1 MNDERDFKTRQ
12 AARENHAVWLSQHA
26 AWVSEA
32 EGWLRRLEDHARV
45 LDQLRKRLDGERARI
60 ETHIEGIRRHEGA
73 ITGHEFALAELD
85 SGTCG
90 GCEEA
95 EPPAHA
101 TAAAAHGRET
111 TVHRR
116 LADRQDE
123 IAARLSLLAELLE
136 ETD

>member
-26 AWVSEA
+26 AWATEA
-32 EGWLRRLEDHARV
+32 EGWLRRLEEHART
-45 LDQLRKRLDGERARI
+45 LDQLRKRLDRERARI
-60 ETHIEGIRRHEGA
+60 ETHIEGIRQHEGA
-73 ITGHEFALAELD
+73 ITGHEFVLAELD

-101 TAAAAHGRET
+101 TAAAAHGQET
-111 TVHRR
+111 TVHTL
-116 LADRQDE
+116 LAERQDL
-123 IAARLSLLAELLE
+123 IAARLSLLADLLE
-136 ETD
+136 QTD